1 VPDRLTTITE
11 LVTGIGMLGYDDV
24 GAAVQARPQQMVSV
38 APALWDDLERWRSGA
53 QWLQAYEA
61 AFANGRAFL
70 RAQDA
75 LRGRIPALIDWR
87 GNAKPVD
94 DELVP
99 ADLRVDHVYLV
110 SCKYLSKIVVNA
122 SPSRLFDGLLRT
134 KTPTERTSWF
144 EVVAPEESAALAR
157 AARDLAGEN
166 RADLREALRG
176 PRWPEPCRPAW
187 SALCSAVA
195 EASAARW
202 RRAMST
208 DDDRRRLLWRLL
220 RIGPTPYFVLGVGEG
235 GPLRLRVLTSWDWSY
250 RYVLESFEVD
260 AADGGQ
266 PIVRW
271 HAEIRD
277 RDLGRITGVEGHVE
291 VRWSHGRLNGAPEAK
306 VYLDTPHTAVPGY
319 VPL

>member
-1 VPDRLTTITE
+1 
-11 LVTGIGMLGYDDV
+11 MLGYEDV
-24 GAAVQARPQQMVSV
+24 GEALQARPPQMVSV

-70 RAQDA
+70 RARDA
-75 LRGRIPALIDWR
+75 LRGRVPESIDWR
-87 GNAKPVD
+87 GSAKPVD

-122 SPSRLFDGLLRT
+122 SPTRLFDNLLRT
-134 KTPTERTSWF
+134 RTQAERASWF
-144 EVVAPEESAALAR
+144 EAVAPRESAALER
-157 AARDLAGEN
+157 AARELADG
-166 RADLREALRG
+166 RGSDIREVLRG
-176 PRWPEPCRPAW
+176 TRWPEACRPAW

-195 EASAARW
+195 EASAERW
-202 RRAMST
+202 RVAMAT

-220 RIGPTPYFVLGVGEG
+220 RIGPTPYFVLGAGEH
-235 GPLRLRVLTSWDWSY
+235 GPLRLRVLTSWDWSHRY
-250 RYVLESFEVD
+250 RVESFEVD
-260 AADGGQ
+260 AAAGGQ

-271 HAEIRD
+271 HADVRD
-277 RDLGRITGVEGHVE
+277 RDLGTVVGVDGHVE

-306 VYLDTPHTAVPGY
+306 VYLDSPHAAVPGY
-319 VPL
+319 LPLGA